1 MRTKDDPIDYKKD
14 FFGLESYLCDSFGQ
28 LQGEAMSKID
38 SNWSKKLEVRS
49 EKKKIL
55 GGCGLA
61 DVANGGS
68 QLSEA
73 KAKRAAGGAGDA
85 RARERHGKA
94 GAPGVSRIEGRGRR
108 EATSPSF
115 RRFEDGRG
123 VEERVPGSGPGRR
136 LPGSER
142 RFPVLRR
149 LAAPRPS
156 RETVAR
162 RRREVEGLRRRIL
175 LADGGRGW
183 RPSSGR
189 RRGR

>member
-49 EKKKIL
+49 EKKKIP
-55 GGCGLA
+55 GWVRSCRCGKRRQPA
-61 DVANGGS
+61 QRSEGKKGS
-68 QLSEA
+68 GWG
-73 KAKRAAGGAGDA
+73 R
-85 RARERHGKA
+85 RRESRHGKA